1 MLFIQFHKLEFI
13 TLTRNV
19 PVVGKIVLPMLWVI
33 FNKFLDIQA
42 QLFNMQACGIDF
54 TLCLLIYLNNV

>member
-1 MLFIQFHKLEFI
+1 MLFIKFHKLEFI

-19 PVVGKIVLPMLWVI
+19 PVVGKIALPMLWEI
-33 FNKFLDIQA
+33 FNKFLDIQT
-42 QLFNMQACGIDF
+42 QLYNMQTTIIDF

>member
-19 PVVGKIVLPMLWVI
+19 PEVGKIVLPMLWEI
-33 FNKFLDIQA
+33 FNKFLIIQA
-42 QLFNMQACGIDF
+42 VFYNMQATIIDF

>member
-1 MLFIQFHKLEFI
+1 MLFIKFHKLEFI

-19 PVVGKIVLPMLWVI
+19 PVIGKIVLPMLWEI
-33 FNKFLDIQA
+33 FNKFLDIQT
-42 QLFNMQACGIDF
+42 QLYNMQATGIDF